1 MAWTTPR
8 TWTTDETW
16 LAEYGNTHIRDNFNF
31 LKANISLG
39 AASELTISGG
49 VVTKTQSYHTIDTES
64 DGATDDLDTINGGAA
79 GDILIFSPNHT
90 DRTVVVKTGTG
101 NIVCDADITLDTST
115 EYVVLIYD
123 GSNWQLLAKRVV

>member
-79 GDILIFSPNHT
+79 GDILIFSPAHT
-90 DRTVVVKTGTG
+90 DRTVVVKDGTG
-101 NIVCDADITLDTST
+101 NIDCDADITLDATS

>member
-1 MAWTTPR
+1 MAWTTP
-8 TWTTDETW
+8 ETFAA
-16 LAEYGNTHIRDNFNF
+16 LNPVPAASMNIMRDNFNF
-31 LKANISLG
+31 LKANIALG

-101 NIVCDADITLDTST
+101 NILCDADITLDTID
-115 EYVVLIYD
+115 EYVVLLYD

>member
-1 MAWTTPR
+1 MASWTTPK
-8 TWTTDETW
+8 TWAAATLTSSDM
-16 LAEYGNTHIRDNFNF
+16 NTHVRDNLNF
-31 LKANISLG
+31 LKANIALG

-49 VVTKTQSYHTIDTES
+49 IVTKTQSYHTIDTEA
-64 DGATDDLDTINGGAA
+64 DGATDDLDTINGGSA

-101 NIVCDADITLDTST
+101 NILCDADITLDTST

-123 GSNWQLLAKRVV
+123 GTNWQLLAKRVV

>member
-1 MAWTTPR
+1 MSFTTPK
-8 TWTTDETW
+8 TWAAGVLTSSDM
-16 LAEYGNTHIRDNFNF
+16 NTYIRDNQNA
-31 LKANISLG
+31 LKANIALG

-101 NIVCDADITLDTST
+101 NILCDADITLDTST
-115 EYVVLIYD
+115 EYVVLIFD
-123 GSNWQLLAKRVV
+123 GTNWQLLAKRVV

>member
-1 MAWTTPR
+1 MSFTTPK
-8 TWTTDETW
+8 TWA
-16 LAEYGNTHIRDNFNF
+16 AEVLTSSDMNTYIRDNQNA
-31 LKANISLG
+31 LKANIALG

-101 NIVCDADITLDTST
+101 NILCDADITLDTST

>member
-1 MAWTTPR
+1 MSWTTPK
-8 TWTTDETW
+8 TWAAGVLTSSDM
-16 LAEYGNTHIRDNFNF
+16 NTYIRDNQNA
-31 LKANISLG
+31 LKANIALG

-101 NIVCDADITLDTST
+101 NILCDADITLDTST

>member
-16 LAEYGNTHIRDNFNF
+16 LAEYGNTHIRDNLNF
-31 LKANISLG
+31 LKTNIALG

-90 DRTVVVKTGTG
+90 DRTVVVKNGTG

>member
-1 MAWTTPR
+1 MTSVNLNA
-8 TWTTDETW
+8 
-16 LAEYGNTHIRDNFNF
+16 HVRDNLNF
-31 LKANISLG
+31 LKANIALG

-49 VVTKTQSYHTIDTES
+49 IVTKTQSYHTIDTES
-64 DGATDDLDTINGGAA
+64 DGATDDLETINGGAA

-101 NIVCDADITLDTST
+101 NILCDADITLDTID
-115 EYVVLIYD
+115 EYVVLLYD

>member
-1 MAWTTPR
+1 MAFTTPK
-8 TWTTDETW
+8 TWAAGVLTSSDM
-16 LAEYGNTHIRDNFNF
+16 NTYIRDNQNA
-31 LKANISLG
+31 LKANIALG

-49 VVTKTQSYHTIDTES
+49 VVTKTQSYHTIDTEL
-64 DGATDDLDTINGGAA
+64 DGATDDLDTINGGSA
-79 GDILIFSPNHT
+79 GDVLIFSPNHT

-101 NIVCDADITLDTST
+101 NILCDADITLDTST

>member
-1 MAWTTPR
+1 MAWTDPK
-8 TWTTDETW
+8 TWAAGVLTSSDM
-16 LAEYGNTHIRDNFNF
+16 NTYIRDNQNA
-31 LKANISLG
+31 LKSNIALG

-64 DGATDDLDTINGGAA
+64 DDATDDLDTINGGAA

-101 NIVCDADITLDTST
+101 NILCDADITLDTST

-123 GSNWQLLAKRVV
+123 GSNWQLLAERVV